1 MRAQQQCEKTRI
13 LCPTH
18 TGKRNSR
25 MKFVRV
31 SDIYFILI
39 SVLNVSFE
47 DASRNKDRSSG
58 AAKRSSRTEEE
69 QMH

>member
-1 MRAQQQCEKTRI
+1 
-13 LCPTH
+13 
-18 TGKRNSR
+18 